1 VRRTIRT
8 HLRDVAALVAI
19 VVVALA
25 VASYILANQRFSL
38 PGWVPLVGDDTFTLY
53 AEFETAKAVTP
64 GQGQTVT
71 IAGVD
76 VGEITRVEVV
86 DGRARVQMRIEPEH
100 ARRIRTDATMLL
112 RPKSGLEDMTIEL
125 SPGTA
130 RGQAVP
136 EGWTVPIE
144 NTLPDVKVDE
154 ILASLDRDTRD
165 FVRLLLA
172 GAGAGLDG
180 RGDDLAA
187 TFKRFAPGARD
198 LRRLTAALED
208 RRANIRRAIGNLRR
222 LVEAVG
228 EKDEQLAR
236 LVDASD
242 AVFRS
247 FAAQDRALRSALRE
261 LPPTLEE
268 TTDTLEQVGGL
279 ADELGPALEQLRP
292 AARALGPSLR
302 QTRPFLRASTPV
314 IRDELRPFARDVQP
328 TVDSL
333 RPAARGL
340 ARVTPDLART
350 LDVLNEALN
359 ELAYNPPGS
368 EEGYLFW
375 AAWAGHLGNLL
386 FSTQDA
392 HGPIRRGTILIS
404 CATSQ
409 VLDTVIRS
417 DPRLGTIAQLA
428 GLPQSQDICP
438 QQPGAGAPGAA
449 PGTGTPAAGTGSAP
463 GTTTPG
469 GGG

>member
-1 VRRTIRT
+1 MRRAIRS
-8 HLRDVAALVAI
+8 HLRDVAALAAI

-25 VASYILANQRFSL
+25 VASYILAHQRFSL
-38 PGWVPLVGDDTFTLY
+38 PGWVPLVGADTFTLH

-71 IAGVD
+71 IAGVN
-76 VGEITRVEVV
+76 VGEISRVEVV

-228 EKDEQLAR
+228 EQGEQLAR

-302 QTRPFLRASTPV
+302 QTRPP
-314 IRDELRPFARDVQP
+314 E
-328 TVDSL
+328 
-333 RPAARGL
+333 
-340 ARVTPDLART
+340 RV
-350 LDVLNEALN
+350 
-359 ELAYNPPGS
+359 
-368 EEGYLFW
+368 
-375 AAWAGHLGNLL
+375 
-386 FSTQDA
+386 
-392 HGPIRRGTILIS
+392 
-404 CATSQ
+404 
-409 VLDTVIRS
+409 
-417 DPRLGTIAQLA
+417 
-428 GLPQSQDICP
+428 
-438 QQPGAGAPGAA
+438 
-449 PGTGTPAAGTGSAP
+449 
-463 GTTTPG
+463 
-469 GGG
+469 